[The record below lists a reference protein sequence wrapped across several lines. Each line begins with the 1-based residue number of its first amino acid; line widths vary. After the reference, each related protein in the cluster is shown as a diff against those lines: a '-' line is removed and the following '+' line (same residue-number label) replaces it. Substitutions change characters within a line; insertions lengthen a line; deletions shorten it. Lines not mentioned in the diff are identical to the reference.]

1 MPTFQTGK
9 NTRIIFAN
17 PTANTNYDVSQYFN
31 DVSISRSI
39 ESAETTT
46 FQNSGFKT
54 YVSGLR
60 DGTISLSGFYEGSTN
75 GLDAILTE
83 AISNDGD
90 DGIIVFFDGGTVVN
104 SLCAMAKGIEA
115 KYDLKSPVS
124 GVVSADT
131 EVMSDGGVWRGRG
144 QFKTITTSY
153 NTTAYDN
160 GQASLYGGLLI
171 MGCTELTGTTPTVS
185 LAFQH
190 SVDGSSWVTPPNGAT
205 LATESGVGTTVVK
218 ITGTVFRYTRLSVTV
233 TGTSPSATIYFGFAR
248 Y

>member
-17 PTANTNYDVSQYFN
+17 PSANTNYDVSQYFN

-83 AISNDGD
+83 AISSDGD

-104 SLCAMAKGIEA
+104 SLCVLAKGIEA

-124 GVVSADT
+124 GVVAADT
-131 EVMSDGGVWRGRG
+131 EIMSDGGVWRGQG
-144 QFKTITTSY
+144 QFKTITTASTY

-160 GQASLYGGLLI
+160 GQASLYGGLLV
-171 MGCTELTGTTPTVS
+171 MGCTALTGTSPTVS
-185 LAFQH
+185 MNFQH
-190 SVDGSSWVTPPNGAT
+190 STDNSSWVTPTGAVT
-205 LATESGVGTTVVK
+205 NTGVGTTVVK

-233 TGTSPSATIYFGFAR
+233 TGTTPSATIYFGFAR